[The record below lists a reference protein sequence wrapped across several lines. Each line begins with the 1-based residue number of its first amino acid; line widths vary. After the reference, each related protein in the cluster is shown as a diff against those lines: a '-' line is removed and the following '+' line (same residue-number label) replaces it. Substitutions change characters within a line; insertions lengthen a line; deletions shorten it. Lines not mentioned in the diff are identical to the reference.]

1 MATDQKVQIEVELVG
16 VKEAEKNLRAIE
28 SGGEQIGE
36 SFSKSGDMVKKEAA
50 NISKGVQGIGEGFSQ
65 AGGIVSTFGDQ
76 SSEALG
82 AVGESISGLTGSF
95 GELAESVNEG
105 GLSFS
110 NLALP
115 IGGAL
120 LMIFELIKAF
130 QEYQDEISGVNAHVE
145 AYRASM
151 AELTSAVE
159 ELAAKQ
165 VILTDTEVV
174 NLQNMA
180 KEAKLRIE
188 KAQILSENTDKIE
201 RKIIRAKEEI
211 KTLKAANKG
220 TMARIKA
227 LKGST
232 SAIDIQTLA
241 MIRSTNTIGINA
253 KKINELS
260 KSIIEN
266 QREQSRVLKENAKL
280 TAEGQKLFAEFEAEK
295 ERLAE
300 RSLEHQKKIADQSL
314 KLDIETAAIR
324 IKQQKNS
331 AQAERQIAALEH
343 AAKLRELEKLEE
355 VDEASRANR
364 VQAAEI
370 ELNQKLKQIDRANYE
385 RIKTARAARAKAEL
399 AEQKNR
405 INAQSALEMA
415 RINQNLKGEQNAT
428 NRKIAL
434 ADLAFNRASQLLDLE
449 ADKNANSQT
458 LKEALEINHQNRLT
472 EIRDKAEA
480 DRIAKEQAAAR
491 ELIASET
498 ALKEDILEIERLRA
512 EVNLKGQDRELEL
525 LRLDYEQKFMMAKG
539 NSEKILLLREQQ
551 SQQITAIQSRETE
564 QLLDLTSDFFGSYG
578 QGLADAAVGAIMF
591 GESFSESIKAVL
603 DGLAREAGVQ
613 ALMELAKGTA
623 ALFTNPAGSGAHFKA
638 AGLFGA
644 AAILA
649 KGAGSALAGG
659 SSASAAGASGQ
670 ASSPSGAPQTA
681 SAPRREQAEERTMVF
696 NVNFSNSVIYD
707 TKQAAQDAMVDQLVR
722 NINTPRRGSRRVRFA
737 NA

>member
-16 VKEAEKNLRAIE
+16 VKEAEKNLKAIE

-50 NISKGVQGIGEGFSQ
+50 KISKGVQGIGEGFSQ

-165 VILTDTEVV
+165 VILTDTEVI

-201 RKIIRAKEEI
+201 RKIIRAKEDI

-220 TMARIKA
+220 TIARIKA
-227 LKGST
+227 LKDST

-253 KKINELS
+253 RKINELS
-260 KSIIEN
+260 KSIIKN
-266 QREQSRVLKENAKL
+266 QKEQSRILKENAKL

-370 ELNQKLKQIDRANYE
+370 ELKQIDRANYE
-385 RIKTARAARAKAEL
+385 RIKTARAARAKTEL

-415 RINQNLKGEQNAT
+415 RINQSLKGEENAT

-449 ADKNANSQT
+449 ADKNANSQD
-458 LKEALEINHQNRLT
+458 LREALEINHQNRLA
-472 EIRDKAEA
+472 EIRDKAA
-480 DRIAKEQAAAR
+480 SDRIAKEQAVTR
-491 ELIASET
+491 ELIANEMRAREE
-498 ALKEDILEIERLRA
+498 ALALDQLRA
-512 EVNLKGQDRELEL
+512 EVQLKGQDRELEL
-525 LRLDYEQKFMMAKG
+525 LRLNYEHQRHLAAD
-539 NSEKILLLREQQ
+539 NQERLTLLQEQYA
-551 SQQITAIQSRETE
+551 QQRIAIQGQESEA
-564 QLLDLTSDFFGSYG
+564 LTDQMSGFFGSYG
-578 QGLADAAVGAIMF
+578 QGLADAAVGAVMF
-591 GESFSESIKAVL
+591 GESFSESVKAVL

-638 AGLFGA
+638 AGMFTA

-649 KGAGSALAGG
+649 KGAGSALGGGAGA
-659 SSASAAGASGQ
+659 SASGASGQ

-681 SAPRREQAEERTMVF
+681 SAPRREQAEESTMVF

>member
-16 VKEAEKNLRAIE
+16 VKEAEKNLKAIE

-130 QEYQDEISGVNAHVE
+130 QEYQDEITGVNAHVE

-165 VILTDTEVV
+165 VILTDTEVM
-174 NLQNMA
+174 NLQTMA

-211 KTLKAANKG
+211 KSIKQANKE
-220 TMARIKA
+220 TEARIKS

-232 SAIDIQTLA
+232 SAADIQTLA
-241 MIRSTNTIGINA
+241 MIRSTSSIGNNA
-253 KKINELS
+253 RKINELS

-266 QREQSRVLKENAKL
+266 QKEQSRILKENAKL

-331 AQAERQIAALEH
+331 ALAEKQIAVLEH
-343 AAKLRELEKLEE
+343 AVKLRELEKLEGI
-355 VDEASRANR
+355 DKTSRANR
-364 VQAAEI
+364 VQAATI
-370 ELNQKLKQIDRANYE
+370 ELNQKLRQIDRANYE

-415 RINQNLKGEQNAT
+415 RINQNLKGEENAT
-428 NRKIAL
+428 TRKIAL
-434 ADLAFNRASQLLDLE
+434 AALAFNRASQLLDLE
-449 ADKNANSQT
+449 ADKNANSQD
-458 LKEALEINHQNRLT
+458 LREALEINHQNRLA
-472 EIRDKAEA
+472 EIRDKATS
-480 DRIAKEQAAAR
+480 DRIAKEQAATR
-491 ELIASET
+491 ELIANEMRAREE
-498 ALKEDILEIERLRA
+498 ALALDQLRA
-512 EVNLKGQDRELEL
+512 EVKMQGQDRELEL
-525 LRLDYEQKFMMAKG
+525 LRLNYENQRYLATD
-539 NSEKILLLREQQ
+539 NQEKLTLLQEQY
-551 SQQITAIQSRETE
+551 SQQRIAIQNKESEA
-564 QLLDLTSDFFGSYG
+564 LTDQVSGFFGSYG
-578 QGLADAAVGAIMF
+578 QGLADAAVGAVMF
-591 GESFSESIKAVL
+591 GESFSESVKAVL

-649 KGAGSALAGG
+649 KGTGSALGGG
-659 SSASAAGASGQ
+659 SSASASGASGQ

-681 SAPRREQAEERTMVF
+681 SAPRREQAEESTMVF

>member
-16 VKEAEKNLRAIE
+16 VKEAEKNLKAIE

-36 SFSKSGDMVKKEAA
+36 SFSKSSDEIKKSAGKIRA
-50 NISKGVQGIGEGFSQ
+50 SADNIGEGFSQ
-65 AGGIVSTFGDQ
+65 AGSIISTFESEG
-76 SSEALG
+76 SEALG
-82 AVGESISGLTGSF
+82 SVGEGLS
-95 GELAESVNEG
+95 SVTEAFAGFSDAASEG
-105 GLSFS
+105 GASLGA
-110 NLALP
+110 LALP
-115 IGGAL
+115 AGAAL
-120 LMIFELIKAF
+120 VAIYELIKAF
-130 QEYQDEISGVNAHVE
+130 SEYRDEVTGVTRHVE
-145 AYRASM
+145 AYTASM
-151 AELTSAVE
+151 AEVTAAVE
-159 ELAAKQ
+159 ELASKQ
-165 VILTDTEVV
+165 VILTKEEVKG
-174 NLQNMA
+174 LQTRAITSKSMIE
-180 KEAKLRIE
+180 EAQLI
-188 KAQILSENTDKIE
+188 SENTKNQEKLIVQKKIFL
-201 RKIIRAKEEI
+201 KSLKEEI
-211 KTLKAANKG
+211 EQSKKYVISTMSERAAQNN
-220 TMARIKA
+220 R
-227 LKGST
+227 L
-232 SAIDIQTLA
+232 SAIRRLTDEIEQLTKAQQENLNSAVQLYEKGGIAFAKFEEFKEKLA
-241 MIRSTNTIGINA
+241 QRSPEFTKQIA
-253 KKINELS
+253 
-260 KSIIEN
+260 
-266 QREQSRVLKENAKL
+266 EQN
-280 TAEGQKLFAEFEAEK
+280 F
-295 ERLAE
+295 
-300 RSLEHQKKIADQSL
+300 
-314 KLDIETAAIR
+314 KLDVESAAIR

-331 AQAERQIAALEH
+331 ARAERQLAALEH
-343 AAKLRELEKLEE
+343 AAKLREIGQLEDI
-355 VDEASRANR
+355 DEKSRANR
-364 VQAAEI
+364 VQAATI
-370 ELNQKLKQIDRANYE
+370 ELNQKIKQIDQANYE

-399 AEQKNR
+399 AEQKNQ

-415 RINQNLKGEQNAT
+415 RINQNLKGEENAT

-638 AGLFGA
+638 AAMFGA
-644 AAILA
+644 AAVLA

-681 SAPRREQAEERTMVF
+681 SAPRREQAEESTMVF

>member
-1 MATDQKVQIEVELVG
+1 MPDSTPGLSLDEAAAALLQQPEKPEAETPEPDTPQSEPSEEVETTVETSEEVVEEIVEPQAETESAEAETEVEATDETSAFVSDLNPWLEDDSHYDDIVIPVKINGKEEKVSLSEM
-16 VKEAEKNLRAIE
+16 RAKY
-28 SGGEQIGE
+28 Q
-36 SFSKSGDMVKKEAA
+36 
-50 NISKGVQGIGEGFSQ
+50 
-65 AGGIVSTFGDQ
+65 
-76 SSEALG
+76 
-82 AVGESISGLTGSF
+82 
-95 GELAESVNEG
+95 
-105 GLSFS
+105 
-110 NLALP
+110 
-115 IGGAL
+115 IGGASEERL
-120 LMIFELIKAF
+120 NSIKA
-130 QEYQDEISGVNAHVE
+130 
-145 AYRASM
+145 
-151 AELTSAVE
+151 
-159 ELAAKQ
+159 
-165 VILTDTEVV
+165 
-174 NLQNMA
+174 
-180 KEAKLRIE
+180 E
-188 KAQILSENTDKIE
+188 K
-201 RKIIRAKEEI
+201 
-211 KTLKAANKG
+211 
-220 TMARIKA
+220 
-227 LKGST
+227 
-232 SAIDIQTLA
+232 
-241 MIRSTNTIGINA
+241 
-253 KKINELS
+253 
-260 KSIIEN
+260 
-266 QREQSRVLKENAKL
+266 
-280 TAEGQKLFAEFEAEK
+280 AEFEAEK